1 MSQPGPA
8 RCHVDVTSPSQHDPA
23 GTFEEHRPLLTGVA
37 YRILGSFADAE
48 DVVQETWLRWSTVD
62 HAAVREPRAF
72 LTTTASR
79 LALNALRSQRHRR
92 ESYTGPWLP
101 EPVPTADGGPLVD
114 PLAADAAEPVL
125 LAESVSLAFLVV
137 LESLSPLERVAFVL
151 HDLFG
156 FGHDEVARTV
166 GRSEQAVRQL
176 TSRARRHVQ
185 ERRPRSVTDPLEHAR
200 VTEAFMRAA
209 VDGQVSALL
218 EVLAPD
224 VVVLTDAGG
233 TQKAALRPIEGAD
246 KAARFLAAISHD
258 VTDVRWTPAPLNGRT
273 GVLVHVGGRL
283 LGTVDL
289 DTAHGQ
295 VTAVRVQLNAAKLT
309 AVRGPDPSPGG

>member
-1 MSQPGPA
+1 MSQPQGV
-8 RCHVDVTSPSQHDPA
+8 RCHVPVTSPPRRDPA

-62 HAAVREPRAF
+62 HGEVRDPRAF
-72 LTTTASR
+72 LATTASR
-79 LALNALRSQRHRR
+79 LALNALRSQRQRR

-101 EPVPTADGGPLVD
+101 EPVPTADGGL
-114 PLAADAAEPVL
+114 LAGSGAADPAEPVL

-151 HDLFG
+151 HDVFG
-156 FGHDEVARTV
+156 FGHDEVAQTV

-185 ERRPRSVTDPLEHAR
+185 ERRPRSVTDPVDHGR
-200 VTEAFMRAA
+200 VTAAFMRAA

-224 VVVLTDAGG
+224 VVLLTDAGG
-233 TQKAALRPIEGAD
+233 TQKAALRPIDGAD
-246 KAARFLAAISHD
+246 KAARFLAAISAE
-258 VTDVRWTPAPLNGRT
+258 VTGVRWTLAPLNGRT
-273 GVLVHVGGRL
+273 GVLVHVGDHL

-289 DTAHGQ
+289 DTARGR
-295 VTAVRVQLNAAKLT
+295 VTTVRVQLNAAKLT
-309 AVRGPDPSPGG
+309 AVLGWDPPPGG